1 MAYNKAREEYKWKL
15 WKEREEKK
23 MRELGMAEEA
33 IQALRESD
41 WEDFKAERRFREHQ
55 TTLQDYMEILLKET
69 SETEPQVQ
77 NVEELLN
84 AVADEQL
91 LHTLL
96 ETDRETLQIL
106 VLEMMGY
113 TPKEIS
119 RCMGKPEQTIY
130 TKIRRLREKIKKF
143 SKAE

>member
-1 MAYNKAREEYKWKL
+1 MAYNKAREEQKWKL

-55 TTLQDYMEILLKET
+55 ISLQDYIEILLEET
-69 SETEPQVQ
+69 LETESQVQ
-77 NVEELLN
+77 NVEELLES
-84 AVADEQL
+84 VADEKL

-96 ETDRETLQIL
+96 GTERETLQIL
-106 VLEMMGY
+106 VLKMMGY

-119 RCMGKPEQTIY
+119 QCTGMPEQTIY

-143 SKAE
+143 SKVE

>member
-1 MAYNKAREEYKWKL
+1 MAYNKAREEQKWKL

-55 TTLQDYMEILLKET
+55 ISLQDYIEILLEET
-69 SETEPQVQ
+69 AETESQVQ
-77 NVEELLN
+77 NVEELLES
-84 AVADEQL
+84 VADERL
-91 LHTLL
+91 LHILMGT
-96 ETDRETLQIL
+96 ERETLQIL
-106 VLEMMGY
+106 VLKMMGY

-119 RCMGKPEQTIY
+119 RCTGIPEQTIY

-143 SKAE
+143 SKVE